1 MAGLEHVGLEN
12 GALLDC
18 PVFPVRVYGAGVL
31 HRDCSRTIAVQS
43 PRVPEECGI
52 GMNEARWGPLVVRPV
67 IVEVPT
73 ESGHLETCNRKMQNS
88 FSHPVCPLRA
98 KPDGHPVASVP
109 GDNET
114 KVGHLSKGGGCE
126 FTSIATE

>member
-1 MAGLEHVGLEN
+1 MASLEHIGLEN

-18 PVFPVRVYGAGVL
+18 PVFPVRVYGARVL

-52 GMNEARWGPLVVRPV
+52 GMNEARWSPLVVRPV

-73 ESGHLETCNRKMQNS
+73 ESSHLETCNRDD
-88 FSHPVCPLRA
+88 A
-98 KPDGHPVASVP
+98 KFFRPPCLP
-109 GDNET
+109 
-114 KVGHLSKGGGCE
+114 
-126 FTSIATE
+126 TEGEA